1 MQLNI
6 RLTVLL
12 SVFCYCA
19 TAQDPQFSQYFSSP
33 LSLNPAFTGY
43 YDGTHRIAS
52 NFRNQWVGAGDP
64 FTTASVSFDTR
75 VLREKLNKN
84 LLGIGVMAMTDR
96 TASGS
101 YNSNYVSLSTA
112 YHQALDEEGYQHL
125 GVGFQ
130 GSMGTRVL
138 DYNKVSFNSQF
149 ASRGFDLTL
158 PNNENFVTRRASYL
172 DFNFG
177 LMYNYLKD
185 RKRFYIGTS
194 YYHVSQPSMTFLGN
208 DPYILPARFTVH
220 SGASFLVG
228 TQGELFLNAQ
238 YMSQGGSTNQVI
250 GAAYGYSANQ
260 SNDENVFYA
269 GLFYRHKDAVY
280 PYIGY
285 LFNDLQIGVTYDVNT
300 TNLQISNSRNKSF
313 ELSIIYHF
321 FDQNELR
328 RVMPWY

>member
-6 RLTVLL
+6 RLTVLF

-19 TAQDPQFSQYFSSP
+19 NAQDPQFSQYFSSP

-75 VLREKLNKN
+75 VMREKLNKN

-101 YNSNYVSLSTA
+101 YNSNYFSLSTA
-112 YHQALDEEGYQHL
+112 YHQSLDEEGYQHL
-125 GVGFQ
+125 GLGFQ
-130 GSMGTRVL
+130 GSMGTRIL

-158 PNNENFVTRRASYL
+158 PNNENFVTRRASYM

-185 RKRFYIGTS
+185 RKRFYLGTS
-194 YYHVSQPSMTFLGN
+194 YYHVTQPNMTFLGN
-208 DPYILPARFTVH
+208 DPYILPARFTLH

-228 TQGELFLNAQ
+228 SQGELFLNAQ
-238 YMSQGGSTNQVI
+238 YMSQGGSTNQVM
-250 GAAYGYSANQ
+250 GVAYGYSPQQ

-285 LFNDLQIGVTYDVNT
+285 LFNDLQIGVSYDVT
-300 TNLQISNSRNKSF
+300 VSTMRRAYRGGSLEFSLSYTNLNHALFKTRGRF
-313 ELSIIYHF
+313 
-321 FDQNELR
+321 
-328 RVMPWY
+328 

>member
-1 MQLNI
+1 MLRI
-6 RLTVLL
+6 LKYTVLYFL
-12 SVFCYCA
+12 ICKSVA
-19 TAQDPQFSQYFSSP
+19 AQDPHYSQYFSSP

-43 YDGTHRIAS
+43 YDGKHRLAT

-75 VLREKLNKN
+75 AMVEKLDKN
-84 LLGIGVMAMTDR
+84 ILGIGAMVTTDR

-101 YNSNYVSLSTA
+101 FNSNYFALSTA
-112 YHQALDEEGYQHL
+112 YHQSLDEEGYQHL
-125 GVGFQ
+125 ALGFQ
-130 GSMGTRVL
+130 GSVGSRIL

-158 PNNENFVTRRASYL
+158 PNNENFVTRTANYF

-194 YYHVSQPSMTFLGN
+194 YYHVSQPKMTFLGN
-208 DPYILPARFTVH
+208 DPYVLPARFTVH
-220 SGASFLVG
+220 SGASLLVG
-228 TQGELFLNAQ
+228 SQGELFLNAQ
-238 YMSQGGSTNQVI
+238 YMSQGGATNQVVGI
-250 GAAYGYSANQ
+250 AYGYSPYE

-269 GLFYRHKDAVY
+269 GIFYRHQDAVY

-285 LFNDLQIGVTYDVNT
+285 LFNDLQIGISYDVNI
-300 TNLQISNSRNKSF
+300 TNLQISNSRNRSF
-313 ELSIIYHF
+313 ELSMIYHF

-328 RVMPWY
+328 RVLPWY

>member
-1 MQLNI
+1 MQLTI
-6 RLTVLL
+6 RLTVLF

-19 TAQDPQFSQYFSSP
+19 NAQDPQFSQYFSSP

-75 VLREKLNKN
+75 VMREKLNKN

-112 YHQALDEEGYQHL
+112 YHQSLDEEGYQHL

-130 GSMGTRVL
+130 GSIGTRIL

-158 PNNENFVTRRASYL
+158 PNNENFVTRRASYM
-172 DFNFG
+172 DFNVG

-185 RKRFYIGTS
+185 RNRFYIGTS
-194 YYHVSQPSMTFLGN
+194 YYHVNQPNMTFLGN

-228 TQGELFLNAQ
+228 SQGELFLNGQ
-238 YMSQGGSTNQVI
+238 YMSQGGFTNQVI
-250 GAAYGYSANQ
+250 GLAYGYSPQQ
-260 SNDENVFYA
+260 SNEENVFYA

-321 FDQNELR
+321 FNQNELR

>member
-6 RLTVLL
+6 RLTVLF

-75 VLREKLNKN
+75 VMREKLNKN
-84 LLGIGVMAMTDR
+84 LFGIGVMAITDR

-112 YHQALDEEGYQHL
+112 YHQSLDEEGYQHL
-125 GVGFQ
+125 GIGFQ
-130 GSMGTRVL
+130 GSMGTRIL

-158 PNNENFVTRRASYL
+158 PNNENFVTRRANYM
-172 DFNFG
+172 DFNVG

-194 YYHVSQPSMTFLGN
+194 YYHVNQPNMTFFGN

-220 SGASFLVG
+220 SGSSFLVG
-228 TQGELFLNAQ
+228 SQGELFLNAQ

-250 GAAYGYSANQ
+250 GAAYGYSPHQ

-280 PYIGY
+280 PYVGY